1 MNSSIPARMVAVHLT
16 GHGGFETLQYR
27 DDVPVPT
34 PAPDEVLIRVA
45 AAGVNNTDIN
55 TRIGWYSKKVD
66 AATDS
71 GGARGFDEV
80 DDNDATWSGVPMAFP
95 RI

>member
-1 MNSSIPARMVAVHLT
+1 MVAVHLT

-45 AAGVNNTDIN
+45 AA
-55 TRIGWYSKKVD
+55 TRRPT
-66 AATDS
+66 AA
-71 GGARGFDEV
+71 ARGDS
-80 DDNDATWSGVPMAFP
+80 T
-95 RI
+95 R